1 MLQKLLNINGLQKL
15 NKSEQKFI
23 QGSGSCKTNF
33 ACEGDFACPG
43 YEYGGSACIQG
54 FCHFF

>member
-1 MLQKLLNINGLQKL
+1 MLEKLLNINGLQKL
-15 NKSEQKFI
+15 NKSEH
-23 QGSGSCKTNF
+23 
-33 ACEGDFACPG
+33 PG